1 MFNKIATTIGNKVI
15 SEKLRAM
22 LADLRSNTQ
31 AILDSI
37 EEIKAQARYEGFED
51 YEIDLLIRSYFK
63 DVLSKNQLR
72 YILYQKPRRKAQK
85 NLIDKVG
92 TSPQIDDNNVP
103 QLAAP
108 DYKEVIPD
116 QVLDEVTQEQQTENI
131 DNYKP
136 DYALEDLRAQLNNAN
151 SKNNYLTAQVKT
163 LEEQLEAKTRNP
175 PLIIFLQ

>member
-1 MFNKIATTIGNKVI
+1 
-15 SEKLRAM
+15 
-22 LADLRSNTQ
+22 
-31 AILDSI
+31 
-37 EEIKAQARYEGFED
+37 
-51 YEIDLLIRSYFK
+51 
-63 DVLSKNQLR
+63 
-72 YILYQKPRRKAQK
+72 
-85 NLIDKVG
+85 VG
-92 TSPQIDDNNVP
+92 TSPQFDDNNVP

-163 LEEQLEAKTRNP
+163 LKEQLEAKTRNP
-175 PLIIFLQ
+175 PSNNIPAVEGNNLKTKVVVSKLFKDILQLKGIKNDLRKYNN